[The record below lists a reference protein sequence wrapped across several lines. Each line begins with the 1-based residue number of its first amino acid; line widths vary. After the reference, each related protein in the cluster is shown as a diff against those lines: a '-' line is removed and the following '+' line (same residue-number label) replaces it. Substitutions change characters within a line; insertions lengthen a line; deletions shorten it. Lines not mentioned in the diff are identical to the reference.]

1 MGMSG
6 GEVKTFWSG
15 VMAAQNGQVMLVKKR
30 DFCNIVNVNF
40 EEGYI
45 GSTIMLDNGDTYK
58 ITNIFFDL
66 SGKIT
71 SVEITKNNRARII
84 NCQYDEDGY
93 LQSIGPIVI
102 NGIENLIQEE
112 GGND

>member
-45 GSTIMLDNGDTYK
+45 GSTIMLDNGDTYE
-58 ITNIFFDL
+58 ITNISFDL

-93 LQSIGPIVI
+93 LQSIGTIVI
-102 NGIENLIQEE
+102 NGIKNLIQEE

>member
-45 GSTIMLDNGDTYK
+45 GSTIMLDNGDTYE
-58 ITNIFFDL
+58 ITNISFDL

-71 SVEITKNNRARII
+71 SVEVTKNNRARII

-102 NGIENLIQEE
+102 NGIKNLIQEE

>member
-45 GSTIMLDNGDTYK
+45 GSTIMLDNGDTYE
-58 ITNIFFDL
+58 ITNISFDL

-71 SVEITKNNRARII
+71 SVEITKNDRARII

-112 GGND
+112 GGSD

>member
-15 VMAAQNGQVMLVKKR
+15 IMAAQNGQVMLVKKR

-45 GSTIMLDNGDTYK
+45 GSTIMLDNGDTYE
-58 ITNIFFDL
+58 ITNISFDL

-71 SVEITKNNRARII
+71 SAEITKNNRARII

-102 NGIENLIQEE
+102 NGIKNLIQEE